1 MIWSGVFS
9 NFDQVIAQGSTGHDP
24 DLWIQK
30 SISRLSRVKSL
41 TEFPQ
46 TDLMD
51 IFSSNPL
58 LLHPLLLEI
67 LQTRGRASVTDVGG
81 NLGQLYHFVRKW
93 APADKLSWSIVELP
107 ELYSNG
113 EVQELFD
120 QNINWFT
127 NWEQS
132 PNECDILWFGSTLQ
146 YIEHLT
152 DFAGAFLD
160 KSKPKYICIADAMV
174 GEQIPT
180 FVSRQHYYESFFP
193 TKFRNFSELDSE
205 LESLGYSVILKT
217 SSLNSRNSRYYPSDG
232 LGQGFQ
238 IPYPL
243 DLIYRRKNAFEG

>member
-1 MIWSGVFS
+1 MIWSGVFT
-9 NFDQVIAQGSTGHDP
+9 NFDQVTAQGSTGHDP

-30 SISRLSRVKSL
+30 SISRLSRVSSL

-58 LLHPLLLEI
+58 LLPLPLLEI
-67 LQTRGRASVTDVGG
+67 LQTKRRVSVTEVGG
-81 NLGQLYHFVRKW
+81 NLGQLYHFVKKW
-93 APADKLSWSIVELP
+93 IPENKLSWSILELP
-107 ELYSNG
+107 ELCSNR
-113 EVQELFD
+113 EVQVFFD
-120 QNINWFT
+120 ENISWLT

-132 PNECDILWFGSTLQ
+132 PNECDILYFGSTLQ

-152 DFAGAFLD
+152 DLAGAFLA
-160 KSKPKYICIADAMV
+160 KNKPKYICIADAMV

-180 FVSRQHYYESFFP
+180 FVSKQHYYKSFFP

-205 LESLGYSVILKT
+205 LDSLGYEVILRT
-217 SSLNSRNSRYYPSDG
+217 SSLNSTNSHYYPSDG

-238 IPYPL
+238 IPFPL
-243 DLIYRRKNAFEG
+243 DLIFRRKDSG